1 MQFNVAAELY
11 KAKNEI
17 PDLRSRA
24 DMLCTEDM
32 GSFVNNVSNYFTT
45 KFSDVIKSFT
55 TTENRLKSVKKRDL
69 SEQAKTVLKLKK
81 DIKYILDNIKM
92 ADVANKNV
100 GSILGLKTDLLT
112 LSDKLKDSTLE
123 LNKDLL
129 KHVDTVD
136 TLVSKVLADD
146 EYRRSVKPIRT
157 YVEIEK
163 IENNM
168 SKVIAELID
177 PNGTKDIVK
186 ISEVLPNLN
195 SLQIINENL
204 NEANSLLTYKNIKD
218 LEKMINKLNSKVND
232 LYDLLVDEDIII
244 SKNIISDLGY
254 TVESLA
260 ELITTSVS
268 IFYLVN
274 QADSMLINIV
284 KVIK

>member
-81 DIKYILDNIKM
+81 DIKYILDNVKM

-244 SKNIISDLGY
+244 SKNVISDLGY

>member
-81 DIKYILDNIKM
+81 DIKYILDNVKM